1 MSWLADVLTLTR
13 EWATEWQTVNFED
26 LQFWHRDTAR
36 LALIGMLA
44 LGVVMITWR
53 SMQRRRL
60 GREGVVLPSLLTRTA
75 RLRDSVLPWRDSV
88 FPWRLRD
95 SVLPW
100 RWLRHVPLVP
110 FAAGVPFLMLSLA
123 DPYSAL
129 VSEDVSFPGRR
140 ISLMIDAS
148 MSMTSS
154 FKTETLNTVS
164 KTGPAFFTT
173 VAAAERFVQLRQ
185 EGRYRDLMALVEFG
199 DQAYVI
205 TPFTS
210 DYDNILLS
218 IALIKD
224 PVEFS
229 LFPNRGTV
237 ISRALE
243 QSLELFDAFEFL
255 DASGN
260 LMVIFTDGE
269 DTTALVEGRRL
280 DDILES
286 AVAKKVPLY
295 FVRTNYAMDLGE
307 LIPDQAWKRAVER
320 TGGRFY
326 AVSDEASLL
335 RAIEDIDRVAV
346 GAIHITHYS
355 TQRPQ
360 YALFASVAA
369 GLFALA
375 ATLKLGVPRLQ
386 QLP

>member
-1 MSWLADVLTLTR
+1 MKGLADVVSLARALV
-13 EWATEWQTVNFED
+13 TEGRTMSLD
-26 LQFWHRDTAR
+26 GLQFWHRDTGR
-36 LALIGMLA
+36 LALIGLLA
-44 LGVVMITWR
+44 LAVVLITWR
-53 SMQRRRL
+53 SMQRRRA
-60 GREGVVLPSLLTRTA
+60 GREGIVLPALFSRAEGLGA
-75 RLRDSVLPWRDSV
+75 FV
-88 FPWRLRD
+88 FPWRLRA
-95 SVLPW
+95 SVFPW
-100 RWLRHVPLVP
+100 PWPWLRHVPLVP
-110 FAAGVPFLMLSLA
+110 FAAGVPFLVLALA

-129 VSEDVSFPGRR
+129 VTEEVSFPGRR

-148 MSMTSS
+148 TSMTSS

-164 KTGPAFFTT
+164 KLGPAFFTT

-185 EGRYRDLMALVEFG
+185 KGRYRDLMALVEFG

-224 PVEFS
+224 PVAFS

-237 ISRALE
+237 IARALE
-243 QSLELFDAFEFL
+243 QSLELFKVFEFL
-255 DASGN
+255 EASGN

-286 AVAKKVPLY
+286 AVAHEVPLY
-295 FVRTNYAMDLGE
+295 FVRTNYEMDLGE

-335 RAIEDIDRVAV
+335 RAIEDIDRVAA
-346 GAIHITHYS
+346 GAIQIKHYS
-355 TQRPQ
+355 SQRPQ
-360 YALFASVAA
+360 YALFAFAA
-369 GLFALA
+369 AALWA
-375 ATLKLGVPRLQ
+375 ASAALKLGVARFQ